1 MATRRRGVKHRRR
14 HHAKTK
20 KKLSKRYRGKKG
32 YSKRI
37 TIRHARRS
45 DNTDIINTQGG
56 GALASYSEAKTAAG
70 KVYEQ
75 LIVMRYLL
83 KRAFESRFD
92 LQHDPVKAFE
102 LLQGYTNL
110 SPNEQHDLPQALATL
125 YNKYVSQI
133 NPDGRED
140 EAIVTGDNVEVSN
153 EDENFFESMDD
164 LFSGK
169 LPQANFSIKAKKVN
183 RVQALG
189 IMNEN
194 LNLLYGEHI
203 DAGDA
208 QRIFTELFIDRDNYY
223 LIVIYYVE
231 CPFELPIIVQ
241 SQLPKKGRLLFSVQL
256 QQINIRDKIDVI
268 KGHLT
273 YGEIATILSDILK
286 INSNIRKPNSRE
298 ICEPIKVKI
307 NELLESKS
315 SLLRVH
321 PRYHTKCS
329 SNRLQCSI
337 TISEKL
343 LKGASIVNE
352 PSSPTAL
359 ASRTPVVKGKK
370 KDEKTHQV
378 ERRIHSTP
386 ELHGLT
392 FLGVE
397 AKSPEDLGK
406 IILCRFKN
414 NTQALHRI
422 YHDVVKQSED
432 IQKLVNSVVS
442 DEHCTAIVREFES
455 KSPKSSTQTG
465 LVFGDFIPKRP
476 APSRLFPKK
485 QGTPSAKGASARS
498 SNPNPN
504 PNPMPE
510 PGARARSRSRAS
522 SRAENET
529 SERARTPKSSGRKTI
544 DELKEEKRRQRE
556 IENRQREI
564 ENRQREIENQKRYE
578 RLSNRQGQSSAAS
591 FAPSF
596 PASFAPSFPA
606 SFAPSSAA
614 SFAPSSTAYQLPG

>member
-37 TIRHARRS
+37 TRRHARRS

-83 KRAFESRFD
+83 KRAFESRSD
-92 LQHDPVKAFE
+92 RQHDPVKAFE
-102 LLQGYTNL
+102 LLQGYTKL
-110 SPNEQHDLPQALATL
+110 SPNEQHDLPQELATL

-140 EAIVTGDNVEVSN
+140 EAIVTGDNVEVSD

-164 LFSGK
+164 LFSGN
-169 LPQANFSIKAKKVN
+169 LPEANFSIKAKKVN

-189 IMNEN
+189 IMKKN
-194 LNLLYGEHI
+194 LNVLYGEHI

-208 QRIFTELFIDRDNYY
+208 QRIFTELFIGGDNYY

-231 CPFELPIIVQ
+231 CPFELPNIVP
-241 SQLPKKGRLLFSVQL
+241 SQLSKKGRLLFSVQL

-273 YGEIATILSDILK
+273 YKEIQQIHSDILK
-286 INSNIRKPNSRE
+286 INSNIRKSNPRE
-298 ICEPIKVKI
+298 ICEPIKVRI
-307 NELLESKS
+307 NKLLERKS

-337 TISEKL
+337 TISKAL
-343 LKGASIVNE
+343 LEGASIVNE

-359 ASRTPVVKGKK
+359 ASRTPLAKPGKS
-370 KDEKTHQV
+370 DEKTHQV

-422 YHDVVKQSED
+422 YTELDYNGIMSL
-432 IQKLVNSVVS
+432 IALVCSQ
-442 DEHCTAIVREFES
+442 ELE
-455 KSPKSSTQTG
+455 PQT
-465 LVFGDFIPKRP
+465 P
-476 APSRLFPKK
+476 
-485 QGTPSAKGASARS
+485 T
-498 SNPNPN
+498 
-504 PNPMPE
+504 
-510 PGARARSRSRAS
+510 
-522 SRAENET
+522 T
-529 SERARTPKSSGRKTI
+529 
-544 DELKEEKRRQRE
+544 
-556 IENRQREI
+556 
-564 ENRQREIENQKRYE
+564 
-578 RLSNRQGQSSAAS
+578 GQ
-591 FAPSF
+591 
-596 PASFAPSFPA
+596 PASFAQLFSA
-606 SFAPSSAA
+606 QNQVARGSSATGA
-614 SFAPSSTAYQLPG
+614 SERGSSERGSSERNSKNTSSMRPRSRSNAPPNAQTPSLSGRGRGRGSSRGRVQTPHSNNPYAQTFPPPTSKSRKPQPT

>member
-20 KKLSKRYRGKKG
+20 KKLSKRYKGKKG

-37 TIRHARRS
+37 TRRHARRS

-83 KRAFESRFD
+83 KRAFESRFN

-102 LLQGYTNL
+102 LLQRYTNL
-110 SPNEQHDLPQALATL
+110 SPNEQHDLPQELATL

-140 EAIVTGDNVEVSN
+140 EAIVTGDDVEVSN
-153 EDENFFESMDD
+153 DDEKFFESMDD
-164 LFSGK
+164 LFSGN
-169 LPQANFSIKAKKVN
+169 LPEANFSIKAKKVN

-189 IMNEN
+189 IMKEN

-203 DAGDA
+203 DSGDA
-208 QRIFTELFIDRDNYY
+208 QRIFTELFIGSDNYY

-231 CPFELPIIVQ
+231 CPFELPIIVPL
-241 SQLPKKGRLLFSVQL
+241 QLPKKGRLLFSVQL

-268 KGHLT
+268 KGDLT
-273 YGEIATILSDILK
+273 YGEIAKILSDILK
-286 INSNIRKPNSRE
+286 INSNIRKPNPRE
-298 ICEPIKVKI
+298 ICEPIKDKI
-307 NELLESKS
+307 NELLERKS

-343 LKGASIVNE
+343 LQGASIVNE

-422 YHDVVKQSED
+422 YHDVDKQSED
-432 IQKLVNSVVS
+432 IQKLVDSVVS

-485 QGTPSAKGASARS
+485 QGTPSARGSSATGASERGS
-498 SNPNPN
+498 SERNSKNTSSMRP
-504 PNPMPE
+504 
-510 PGARARSRSRAS
+510 RSRSNTPPNAQTPSLSGRGRGRGS
-522 SRAENET
+522 SRGRVQTPYSNNPYAQTFPPPT
-529 SERARTPKSSGRKTI
+529 SKSRKPQPT
-544 DELKEEKRRQRE
+544 
-556 IENRQREI
+556 
-564 ENRQREIENQKRYE
+564 
-578 RLSNRQGQSSAAS
+578 
-591 FAPSF
+591 
-596 PASFAPSFPA
+596 
-606 SFAPSSAA
+606 
-614 SFAPSSTAYQLPG
+614 YQDKDIND